1 MRHITCPHCGDT
13 YPDFDV
19 AHVCSKGPYAP
30 QLKYKMNE
38 QIDKLMVKAGAYFGA
53 EGVVYDTFDPKKFA
67 ELIIEECLRMCDCAE
82 ASLLEHSY
90 PRESDGAASVKIFI
104 KEHFGV
110 VE

>member
-1 MRHITCPHCGDT
+1 
-13 YPDFDV
+13 
-19 AHVCSKGPYAP
+19 
-30 QLKYKMNE
+30 MNE
-38 QIDKLMVKAGAYFGA
+38 RIQALADEAAKFSAIMAFPTGESGDKLFV
-53 EGVVYDTFDPKKFA
+53 EKFA

-110 VE
+110 EE

>member
-1 MRHITCPHCGDT
+1 
-13 YPDFDV
+13 
-19 AHVCSKGPYAP
+19 
-30 QLKYKMNE
+30 MNE
-38 QIDKLMVKAGAYFGA
+38 RIKVLAEQAGFIDRGNNHTAYMNFA
-53 EGVVYDTFDPKKFA
+53 HEKFA

-110 VE
+110 EE